1 MEKKFVFALFGVVVL
16 SVFLLF
22 VSGNQV
28 TIEVDP
34 VTNNE
39 KKNEDVPSRDLPVKI
54 NTLGEYTVKDDKK
67 SRLIIKDNGEYTF
80 FINACNSYLE
90 VSGKYI
96 LADKKLKLIN
106 DSAFIGYTTLEGNTE
121 FSFTVIDDDM
131 IRLDEDLECLYQNT
145 LFEK

>member
-1 MEKKFVFALFGVVVL
+1 MEKKFVLVLLGVAVL

-22 VSGNQV
+22 VAHNQV
-28 TIEVDP
+28 IIEMEP

-39 KKNEDVPSRDLPVKI
+39 NREDDIPDRNLPIKV
-54 NTLGEYTVKDDKK
+54 NTLGEYVVKNDKM

-80 FINACNSYLE
+80 FINVCDSYLE
-90 VSGKYI
+90 VSGKYV
-96 LADKKLKLIN
+96 LADKKLKLVN
-106 DSAFIGYTTLEGNTE
+106 DTSFIGYPTLEENEE

>member
-16 SVFLLF
+16 SIFLLF

-39 KKNEDVPSRDLPVKI
+39 KKNEDVPSRDLPVKV

-90 VSGKYI
+90 VRGKYV

>member
-39 KKNEDVPSRDLPVKI
+39 KKNEDVPNRDLPVKT

-67 SRLIIKDNGEYTF
+67 SKLIIKDNGEYIF

-96 LADKKLKLIN
+96 LA

>member
-22 VSGNQV
+22 VANNRVAIG
-28 TIEVDP
+28 IDP
-34 VTNNE
+34 ATNNE
-39 KKNEDVPSRDLPVKI
+39 KENNDALDRNLPVKV
-54 NTLGEYTVKDDKK
+54 NTLGEYTVKDDRK
-67 SRLIIKDNGEYTF
+67 SRLIIKDNGEYIF

-90 VSGKYI
+90 VSGKYT